1 IEFDKA
7 LQAVSA
13 ELGGSAV
20 TLTKTADAKVW
31 TGDVVVPVSSE
42 LTVGLVVK
50 DYQDLSGNT
59 GAEDRSHSM
68 PITPTLAITPVG
80 NVDSSNAVSLQITGT
95 SSRFDGQTVSVEI
108 KAQGSETVIA
118 SGSATVQSGGAW
130 TSNAMDI
137 SGEPNGTYTVVVTG
151 TNASNVEAT
160 ESTNFMLA
168 QALPTLSNATFNPTH
183 QAEGQSVTVRLEF
196 DKELQAVSAALGGS
210 ALALTQTADAS
221 VWTGDV
227 VVPVTSELT
236 VGLVVKDYQDFSGNT
251 GAEDRS
257 HSMPITPTLA
267 IMPVGNVDS
276 SNAAALQISGTSSRF
291 DGQTVSVEIK
301 AQGSDTVIASGS
313 ATVQSG
319 GAWTSN
325 AMDISGEPNGTYTVV
340 VTGTNASNVEA
351 TEPSTFTL
359 SQALPTLTSAT
370 FNPTHQ
376 LEGQSAAVTLEFDKA
391 LQAASAEL
399 GGSAITLTKTADA
412 KVWTGDVVVPV
423 TSELTVGLV
432 VKDYQDLS
440 GNTGAEDST
449 YSMPV
454 SPTITIGTISDVS
467 GNTTVTINGTTTRFE
482 AGETIALKAVDTDSL
497 VVLGSATVLVDGTWT
512 VDLDL
517 STLKDGVITVYAN
530 GANSLFATADEVNTT
545 FNYSSTTALV
555 VPSYWERYSAE
566 LPSQK
571 AA

>member
-1 IEFDKA
+1 ITGTSSRFDGQTVSVEIKAQGSETVIASGSATVQSGGAWTSNAMDISGEPNGTYTVVVTGTNASNVEATESTNFTLAQALPTLTNATFNPTHQAEGQSVTVTLEFDKA
-7 LQAVSA
+7 LQAASA
-13 ELGGSAV
+13 ELGGSAI

-80 NVDSSNAVSLQITGT
+80 NVDSSNAASLQITGT

-160 ESTNFMLA
+160 ESTNFTLA

-236 VGLVVKDYQDFSGNT
+236 VGLVVKDYQD
-251 GAEDRS
+251 
-257 HSMPITPTLA
+257 
-267 IMPVGNVDS
+267 
-276 SNAAALQISGTSSRF
+276 
-291 DGQTVSVEIK
+291 
-301 AQGSDTVIASGS
+301 
-313 ATVQSG
+313 
-319 GAWTSN
+319 
-325 AMDISGEPNGTYTVV
+325 
-340 VTGTNASNVEA
+340 
-351 TEPSTFTL
+351 
-359 SQALPTLTSAT
+359 
-370 FNPTHQ
+370 
-376 LEGQSAAVTLEFDKA
+376 
-391 LQAASAEL
+391 
-399 GGSAITLTKTADA
+399 
-412 KVWTGDVVVPV
+412 
-423 TSELTVGLV
+423 
-432 VKDYQDLS
+432 LS
-440 GNTGAEDST
+440 GNTGTEDST
-449 YSMPV
+449 YSMPIT
-454 SPTITIGTISDVS
+454 PTITIGTISDVS
-467 GNTTVTINGTTTRFE
+467 GNTAVTINGTTTRFE

-497 VVLGSATVLVDGTWT
+497 VVIGSATVLVDGTWT

>member
-1 IEFDKA
+1 NFTLAQALPTLTNATFNPTHQAEGQSVTVTLEFDKA

-50 DYQDLSGNT
+50 DYQDL
-59 GAEDRSHSM
+59 
-68 PITPTLAITPVG
+68 
-80 NVDSSNAVSLQITGT
+80 
-95 SSRFDGQTVSVEI
+95 
-108 KAQGSETVIA
+108 
-118 SGSATVQSGGAW
+118 
-130 TSNAMDI
+130 
-137 SGEPNGTYTVVVTG
+137 
-151 TNASNVEAT
+151 
-160 ESTNFMLA
+160 
-168 QALPTLSNATFNPTH
+168 
-183 QAEGQSVTVRLEF
+183 
-196 DKELQAVSAALGGS
+196 
-210 ALALTQTADAS
+210 
-221 VWTGDV
+221 
-227 VVPVTSELT
+227 
-236 VGLVVKDYQDFSGNT
+236 SGNT

-351 TEPSTFTL
+351 TESTNFTL
-359 SQALPTLTSAT
+359 AQALPTLTSAT

-376 LEGQSAAVTLEFDKA
+376 LEGQSVTVRLEFDKA

-399 GGSAITLTKTADA
+399 GGSAVTLTKTADA

-423 TSELTVGLV
+423 SSELTVGLV

-440 GNTGAEDST
+440 GNTGAEDRSH
-449 YSMPV
+449 SMPITPTLAITPVGNVDSSNAVALQITGTSSRFDGQTV
-454 SPTITIGTISDVS
+454 SVEIKAQGSE
-467 GNTTVTINGTTTRFE
+467 TVV
-482 AGETIALKAVDTDSL
+482 AS
-497 VVLGSATVLVDGTWT
+497 GSATVQSGGAWTSNAMDISGEPNGTYT
-512 VDLDL
+512 VVVTGTNA
-517 STLKDGVITVYAN
+517 SNVE
-530 GANSLFATADEVNTT
+530 ATE
-545 FNYSSTTALV
+545 
-555 VPSYWERYSAE
+555 
-566 LPSQK
+566 
-571 AA
+571 

>member
-1 IEFDKA
+1 TPTLAITPVGNVDSSNAAA
-7 LQAVSA
+7 LQITGTSSRFDGQTVSV
-13 ELGGSAV
+13 EIKVQGSATAIASGSATVQSGGAWTSNAMDISGEPNGTYTVVV
-20 TLTKTADAKVW
+20 TGTNASNVEATESTNFTLAQALPTLNNATFNPTHQADAKVW

-80 NVDSSNAVSLQITGT
+80 NVDSSNAAALQITGT
-95 SSRFDGQTVSVEI
+95 SSRFDGQTV
-108 KAQGSETVIA
+108 G
-118 SGSATVQSGGAW
+118 
-130 TSNAMDI
+130 
-137 SGEPNGTYTVVVTG
+137 
-151 TNASNVEAT
+151 
-160 ESTNFMLA
+160 
-168 QALPTLSNATFNPTH
+168 
-183 QAEGQSVTVRLEF
+183 
-196 DKELQAVSAALGGS
+196 
-210 ALALTQTADAS
+210 
-221 VWTGDV
+221 
-227 VVPVTSELT
+227 
-236 VGLVVKDYQDFSGNT
+236 
-251 GAEDRS
+251 
-257 HSMPITPTLA
+257 
-267 IMPVGNVDS
+267 
-276 SNAAALQISGTSSRF
+276 
-291 DGQTVSVEIK
+291 VEIK

-325 AMDISGEPNGTYTVV
+325 AMDISGEANGTYTVV

-351 TEPSTFTL
+351 TESTNFTL
-359 SQALPTLTSAT
+359 AQALPTLTNAT

-376 LEGQSAAVTLEFDKA
+376 AEGQSVTVRLEFDKE
-391 LQAASAEL
+391 LQAVSSAL
-399 GGSAITLTKTADA
+399 GGSAVALTQTADA
-412 KVWTGDVVVPV
+412 SVWTGDVVVPV
-423 TSELTVGLV
+423 SSELTVGLV

-449 YSMPV
+449 YSMPIT
-454 SPTITIGTISDVS
+454 PTITIGTISDVS

-482 AGETIALKAVDTDSL
+482 AGGTIALKAVDTDSL

>member
-1 IEFDKA
+1 FDKA
-7 LQAVSA
+7 LQAASA

-80 NVDSSNAVSLQITGT
+80 NVDSSNAVALQITGT
-95 SSRFDGQTVSVEI
+95 SSRFDGQTVGVEI

-160 ESTNFMLA
+160 ESTNFTLA
-168 QALPTLSNATFNPTH
+168 QALPTLTSATFNPTH
-183 QAEGQSVTVRLEF
+183 QLEGQSVTVRLEF
-196 DKELQAVSAALGGS
+196 DKALQAASAELGGS
-210 ALALTQTADAS
+210 AVTLTKTADAK

-227 VVPVTSELT
+227 VVPVSSELT
-236 VGLVVKDYQDFSGNT
+236 VGLVVKDYQDLSGNT

-267 IMPVGNVDS
+267 ITPVGNVDS
-276 SNAAALQISGTSSRF
+276 SNAASLQITGTSSRF
-291 DGQTVSVEIK
+291 DGQNVSVEIK
-301 AQGSDTVIASGS
+301 AQGSETVIASGS

-376 LEGQSAAVTLEFDKA
+376 LEGQSVAVTLEFDKA

-399 GGSAITLTKTADA
+399 GGSALVLTQTADA
-412 KVWTGDVVVPV
+412 SVWTGDVVVPV

-454 SPTITIGTISDVS
+454 TPTITIGTISDVS